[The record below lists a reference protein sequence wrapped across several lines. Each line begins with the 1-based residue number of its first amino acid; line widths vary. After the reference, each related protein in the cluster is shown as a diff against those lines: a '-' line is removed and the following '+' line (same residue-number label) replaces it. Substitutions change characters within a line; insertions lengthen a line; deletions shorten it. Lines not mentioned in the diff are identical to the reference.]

1 MINNSKT
8 QPVKILNAGAYLK
21 GKIAVDKIIS
31 ASAVELFLRY
41 RKQENRG
48 LIYDALRGVFHKQ
61 PRYVYADF
69 KGLLRD
75 AGTVK

>member
-1 MINNSKT
+1 MIKNSKT
-8 QPVKILNAGAYLK
+8 QPVKILNTDAYQK
-21 GKIAVDKIIS
+21 GWVVVDKILS

-41 RKQENRG
+41 RNEEKRG

-69 KGLLRD
+69 KGLLRGSG
-75 AGTVK
+75 AVK

>member
-1 MINNSKT
+1 MIKNSKT
-8 QPVKILNAGAYLK
+8 QPVKILNTGAYLN
-21 GKIAVDKIIS
+21 GEIVVDKILS

-41 RKQENRG
+41 RNEEKRG
-48 LIYDALRGVFHKQ
+48 LIYDVLRGVFRKQ

-75 AGTVK
+75 AGAVK

>member
-1 MINNSKT
+1 M
-8 QPVKILNAGAYLK
+8 KILNAGAYQK
-21 GKIAVDKIIS
+21 GWVVVDKIIS

-41 RKQENRG
+41 RKQEDRG

-75 AGTVK
+75 AGAVK